1 MLREFG
7 KPPVVNGESPG
18 QKEALRKLGYE
29 LFRLRTEKPSLR
41 QLIRKFIRI
50 GEQQVSNTLWFL
62 HSSASFEDY
71 EPVWLFLFGFDD
83 QELLGKRRDFQRKL
97 KAVDGQ
103 LAGFKGV
110 SKNSLRQMVAV
121 IDRDLAQKQRQLGQF
136 EVGPAV
142 RSELS
147 TLSGVREEITSLGLS
162 MSRLQ
167 LRIQNS
173 ERTVRALKEA
183 STNID
188 TARLEELYR
197 AAKSELPQLA
207 RKFSELQ
214 SFHNAMVESKVRFV
228 QQGIERARAQ
238 LEERE
243 AALSAAAGRESAL
256 LKVISDKG
264 VLADLNKIH
273 MEVNRLH
280 ESRGEKMGL
289 LSRIEELEKELEDTR
304 KVLDEAE
311 AAIAA
316 SQHAVDKRLEIFNAA
331 FSDYSRRLYGE
342 EYVVYYDAREVKGR
356 KRYEFK
362 ISNVAGNE
370 GTGKKRAQIAA
381 FDLAYMKL
389 QSDLRSDT
397 VRFTLHDQVET
408 VSVNQLQTLFELA
421 ESVEG
426 QFLVCVLADKLASV
440 DDALVKRAAVLRLSQ
455 EDKFFRLP

>member
-1 MLREFG
+1 
-7 KPPVVNGESPG
+7 
-18 QKEALRKLGYE
+18 
-29 LFRLRTEKPSLR
+29 
-41 QLIRKFIRI
+41 
-50 GEQQVSNTLWFL
+50 
-62 HSSASFEDY
+62 
-71 EPVWLFLFGFDD
+71 
-83 QELLGKRRDFQRKL
+83 
-97 KAVDGQ
+97 
-103 LAGFKGV
+103 
-110 SKNSLRQMVAV
+110 
-121 IDRDLAQKQRQLGQF
+121 
-136 EVGPAV
+136 
-142 RSELS
+142 
-147 TLSGVREEITSLGLS
+147 
-162 MSRLQ
+162 
-167 LRIQNS
+167 
-173 ERTVRALKEA
+173 
-183 STNID
+183 
-188 TARLEELYR
+188 
-197 AAKSELPQLA
+197 
-207 RKFSELQ
+207 
-214 SFHNAMVESKVRFV
+214 
-228 QQGIERARAQ
+228 
-238 LEERE
+238 
-243 AALSAAAGRESAL
+243 
-256 LKVISDKG
+256 
-264 VLADLNKIH
+264 
-273 MEVNRLH
+273 
-280 ESRGEKMGL
+280 MGL